1 MSKNDSEAEEEVTEN
16 ETKEL
21 EVLLQKIFEERGMDF
36 REYKRASLKRRI
48 QKRLEANNLTSYAE
62 YIKLMDSSPDEYA
75 KLFDTLLINVTEFFR
90 DPEAFEVL
98 EKEVIPQI
106 ISRKKKGD
114 SIRIW
119 SAGCA
124 SGEEPYSMG
133 ILLAEKLGESIYD
146 YEIRIYATDIDENAL
161 IEARS
166 GIYNE
171 SKLKNIK
178 KEFIGKYF
186 TRENGS
192 YRISKIIRQRVIF
205 GRQNLTKDAP
215 ISHLDLIVCRN
226 VLIYFNH
233 DLQNKL
239 MMRFHYAL
247 DRDGYIFFGK
257 SESMLMGS
265 KLFKPLD
272 KKWRIF
278 KKSPDITAGLT
289 VGEGQRAALEE
300 NLIDKAIRDAR
311 REFRVMDF
319 YIQSIIQNIS
329 LSLIVIDRNNLITMW
344 NQASEGLWLIKAENA
359 IGRNFFETGMG
370 ERLAGIKE
378 RIDEV
383 TRERINVRIEALEVI
398 GYKGEKRFMDLTLV
412 PLIDPNRELHGV
424 IITSSDVTEDKKR
437 KDELEKSNEEFKL
450 LNEKLETANEELRSS
465 DEELETANEEL
476 KSANEELE
484 TTIEE
489 LQSTSEEL
497 ETSNEELQATNEEL
511 ETTNE
516 ELRSTNE
523 ELDTTNEEL
532 RSTAEQLNSINM
544 YNKTIVQSMNQ
555 SLIVLNRNG
564 IITTWNPAAELLW
577 GLKEEDTV
585 GKSIFSFSP
594 ELGIKVEV
602 LRQKIRQVVEN
613 RTTYREGAL
622 EHVVPSG
629 EKRLME
635 LTITPL
641 IDIMDKPVGTVI
653 LSQDVTEEKRAEA
666 IIQEARLYA
675 ESVVETIRE
684 PLLILDAQLRV
695 KTANQAF
702 YKNFNISPEEIE
714 NKFIYNLGKGQ
725 WDIPRLRELLE
736 EILPKN
742 SQFQDF
748 EIEHEFPSIGRKIMS
763 LNARRIYREGT
774 GTQMIL
780 LAIEDITERRCG
792 ERS

>member
-1 MSKNDSEAEEEVTEN
+1 MPKNDSEAEEVTEN

-62 YIKLMDSSPDEYA
+62 YMKLLDSSPEEYA

-124 SGEEPYSMG
+124 SGEEPYSIG

-166 GIYNE
+166 GIYDEN
-171 SKLKNIK
+171 KLKNIK
-178 KEFIGKYF
+178 KEYLDKYF
-186 TRENGS
+186 TRENGR
-192 YRISKIIRQRVIF
+192 YRISKTIRQMVIF
-205 GRQNLTKDAP
+205 GRQDLTKDAP

-233 DLQNKL
+233 NLQNKL
-239 MMRFHYAL
+239 MMKFHYAL
-247 DRDGYIFFGK
+247 DRDGDIFFGK
-257 SESMLMGS
+257 SESMLVGS
-265 KLFKPLD
+265 KLFKPVA
-272 KKWRIF
+272 KKCRIF
-278 KKSPDITAGLT
+278 KKSPDITAGLIA
-289 VGEGQRAALEE
+289 GEGQRAALEE

-311 REFRVMDF
+311 REFRSMDF
-319 YIQSIIQNIS
+319 YTQNIIQNIS
-329 LSLIVIDRNNLITMW
+329 LGLIVIDRNNLITIW
-344 NQASEGLWLIKAENA
+344 NQTSEGLWLIKAENA
-359 IGRNFFETGMG
+359 IGCDFFEIGLG

-383 TRERINVRIEALEVI
+383 TRERRTVRIEALEVI
-398 GYKGEKRFMDLTLV
+398 SYKGEKRFMDLTLV

-424 IITSSDVTEDKKR
+424 IIISSDVTEDKKR

-450 LNEKLETANEELRSS
+450 LNEKLETANEELRSAN
-465 DEELETANEEL
+465 EELETANEEL
-476 KSANEELE
+476 RSANEELE
-484 TTIEE
+484 TTTEE

-516 ELRSTNE
+516 ELKSTNE

-544 YNKTIVQSMNQ
+544 YNKTIAQSMNQ

-564 IITTWNPAAELLW
+564 IVTTWNPASELLW

-594 ELGIKVEV
+594 ELSIKVEE

-622 EHVVPSG
+622 EHAVPSG
-629 EKRLME
+629 EKRLIE

-641 IDIMDKPVGTVI
+641 IDIMDKPVGTV
-653 LSQDVTEEKRAEA
+653 LFSQDVTEVKRAEA

-675 ESVVETIRE
+675 ESIVETIRE
-684 PLLILDAQLRV
+684 PLIVLDAQLRV
-695 KTANQAF
+695 KTANQVF
-702 YKNFNISPEEIE
+702 YKNFNVSREETE
-714 NKFIYNLGKGQ
+714 NKLIYDLGNGQ
-725 WDIPRLRELLE
+725 WDIPRLRKLLE
-736 EILPKN
+736 EILSKN
-742 SQFQDF
+742 SQFQDL
-748 EIEHEFPSIGRKIMS
+748 EIEHEFPNIGQKIMS